1 MRTVDGIS
9 RLLSKMEKKELTTEE
24 WKAEKKKK
32 KAQMAAMQALPYE
45 VKIKRA
51 ELRAYEFIDELNRR
65 GLNAHVSV
73 GGLDSIVLYIF
84 LRSIGID
91 VPAISVSSLE
101 DKSIQRVHRALGIEF
116 VKPGKSKVQ
125 VLNEVGFP
133 VISKKIAGRIDT
145 LQHPTEKNKT
155 VRHAIITGECGE
167 QGHFAKNS
175 RMKMPQKWL
184 KLFGGYENENEGVNY
199 QTPDFPVSNKCCLYI
214 KEQPCDQ
221 WAKEHN
227 SRPFLGLMASE
238 GGQREEA
245 LTDHGCN
252 YFGKTVIRSAPFTP
266 FLRQDI
272 LMLAKEMDKWYHQHL
287 VIFEEAFHEQPY
299 GQNQDGSLKEYEPV
313 ESIIPEIYGAIE
325 QKTDGTLYTTGA
337 QRTGC
342 SMCGFGIHMEKRPH
356 RFDQLRIRNPKEW
369 EFWMYRCCTDQKTG
383 EKYGWSRVLDYI
395 GVAWE
400 GEWRPEP
407 EEKDQIPGQMKI
419 ADYPEFMPGK
429 EKYENTN

>member
-32 KAQMAAMQALPYE
+32 KAQMAAMQALSYE

-51 ELRAYEFIDELNRR
+51 ELRAHEFIDELNRR

-73 GGLDSIVLYIF
+73 GGLDSIVLDIF
-84 LRSIGID
+84 LRSNEID

-199 QTPDFPVSNKCCLYI
+199 QIPDFPVSNKCCLYI

-221 WAKEHN
+221 WAKAHN

-272 LMLAKEMDKWYHQHL
+272 LTLALEMDKWYHEHL
-287 VIFEEAFHEQPY
+287 DIFEKSFHEQPY
-299 GQNQDGSLKEYEPV
+299 GRNQDGSLKEYQPV
-313 ESIIPEIYGAIE
+313 ESIIPEIYGTIE
-325 QKTDGTLYTTGA
+325 KNQDGELHTTGA

-342 SMCGFGIHMEKRPH
+342 SMCGFGIHIEKRPH
-356 RFDQLRIRNPKEW
+356 RFDQLRVRNPKEW

-383 EKYGWSRVLDYI
+383 EKYGWGRVLDYI

-400 GEWRPEP
+400 DEWRLDP

-419 ADYPEFMPGK
+419 ADYTEFMPGK